1 MWWQHEI
8 SKLGRCLRENLRTS
22 ALQWGLIFC
31 CVFPGR
37 VTASEIDNWLKALDF
52 SPAEIQ
58 SVRSGEFV
66 EGRLPSATA
75 RELAVKIA
83 AVLPVKPSGLRT
95 AFHDGL
101 ALVENPKVIAF
112 GPLSSP
118 VRASDLADF
127 DLPRKA
133 LDSWRLAKPGES
145 INLSPAEF
153 KALHSALD
161 ASPTKSTQAE
171 RIQDFVKGL
180 LLQRTLQY
188 QISGLKGMAS
198 YERGPSE
205 ETRPGQE
212 LLLATQAERATKLLS
227 DDDYALLADY
237 PDRIPEQF
245 EERFFWAIEDGPDGA
260 ITNLTHR
267 FSIPHESGF
276 VSVQR
281 QFYVTAGYNV
291 EQGVSLVVPF
301 GKGSLLI
308 YSNRTSS
315 DQVEG
320 FGGALR
326 RRVGDRLMESELEAN
341 IRRIVKHLT
350 AKRIPPNNEG
360 S

>member
-8 SKLGRCLRENLRTS
+8 PRQSRGFRENLRTS
-22 ALQWGLIFC
+22 SLKWGLILC
-31 CVFPGR
+31 CLVPRPGI
-37 VTASEIDNWLKALDF
+37 ASEIDGWLKALNF
-52 SPAEIQ
+52 SPTEIQ
-58 SVRSGEFV
+58 AVRSGNFV

-83 AVLPVKPSGLRT
+83 AVLPVEPGTLRT

-112 GPLSSP
+112 GPLSRP
-118 VRASDLADF
+118 VRASDLAKF
-127 DLPRKA
+127 HLPTKA
-133 LDSWRLAKPGES
+133 LDAWRSAKPGES

-161 ASPTKSTQAE
+161 ASPTQSTQAE

-188 QISGLKGMAS
+188 QGSGLKGMAS

-212 LLLATQAERATKLLS
+212 LLLATQAERGTGLLS
-227 DDDYALLADY
+227 DADYTLLADY
-237 PDRIPEQF
+237 PDRIPEEF
-245 EERFFWAIEDGPDGA
+245 EERFFWAIEDGPDGVV
-260 ITNLTHR
+260 TNLTHR
-267 FSIPHESGF
+267 FSVPHQGGF

-291 EQGVSLVVPF
+291 EQGVSLIVPF
-301 GKGSLLI
+301 GKESLLI

-326 RRVGDRLMESELEAN
+326 RRVGDRLMEGELESN
-341 IRRIVKHLT
+341 LRRIVKHLT
-350 AKRIPPNNEG
+350 EKRIP
-360 S
+360 